1 MASSA
6 CSSLFP
12 RRNAESKEVTIRTM
26 QSAYLFEIAIGSDDE
41 MDGRNTSTGMESLM
55 KKRS

>member
-6 CSSLFP
+6 CSSLFSK
-12 RRNAESKEVTIRTM
+12 RYAESKEVTIRTM